1 MTVDPPLAGV
11 TPPRSTGLFKALG
24 AKSWIEAVPQAAYRA
39 RVWRQAGVVPMLLVN
54 DPDAIRRV
62 LMDNLDNWPKA
73 ELQRR
78 FASMVL
84 GEGLLLSEGAV
95 WKSHRRLMAPAF
107 DPRAVAALAPMMGQA
122 AGEAASAW
130 REGPIN
136 ILAEASRLTLRIIS
150 KAMFSN
156 DSETLRALVAEAMP
170 EALALR
176 PSLADLVPGLAA
188 HSVAARERRSTVIF
202 SRLNRAIAELI
213 RSRRAEGEAAPDDL
227 LTRLITAKDPETGA
241 ALSDTAI
248 RDQAVIVYV
257 AGHETTSV
265 ALTWTFY
272 ILSQRPEAEAR
283 LHAEVDA
290 LPQDRDLG
298 QEDLMRLPYTRAVIE
313 EAMRLYPP
321 AGLFMR
327 QALAADELS
336 GMPVRRGQVA
346 AVSPWIVH
354 RNPEVWPDP
363 ERFDPERFLPGAP
376 ARPRFAYIPFGA
388 GPHICIGAQ
397 LALTEAVIVLATL
410 ARRWRLTLQPGQTIA
425 LRHRA
430 TLRPSQDILMRAL
443 PRA

>member
-1 MTVDPPLAGV
+1 MTEDPPLAGV
-11 TPPRSTGLFKALG
+11 TPPRSTGLLKALS
-24 AKSWIEAVPQAAYRA
+24 ARSWIEAVPRAAYGA

-84 GEGLLLSEGAV
+84 GEGLLLSEGTV

-107 DPRAVAALAPMMGQA
+107 DPRAVAALAPMMAEVASKA
-122 AGEAASAW
+122 AGAW

-136 ILAEASRLTLRIIS
+136 ILAEVSRLTLRIIS

-156 DSETLRALVAEAMP
+156 DSDALMALIAEAVP

-176 PSLADLVPGLAA
+176 PSLADLLPGLSAY
-188 HSVAARERRSTVIF
+188 SVAARERRSAAIF
-202 SRLNRAIAELI
+202 SRLNVAIAELI
-213 RSRRAEGEAAPDDL
+213 RSRRAEGDSAPDDM
-227 LTRLITAKDPETGA
+227 LTRLIRARDPETGE
-241 ALSDTAI
+241 ALSDAAI

-283 LHAEVDA
+283 LHAEIDA
-290 LPQDRDLG
+290 LAADRPAG
-298 QEDLMRLPYTRAVIE
+298 QEDLSRLAYTRAVVE

-321 AGLFMR
+321 AGLFVR
-327 QALAADELS
+327 QAIAADELA
-336 GMPVRRGQVA
+336 GMPVRRGQLA

-354 RNPEVWPDP
+354 RNPDVWPDP

-397 LALTEAVIVLATL
+397 LALTEATIVLATL
-410 ARRWRLTLQPGQTIA
+410 ARRWRLTLRPGQTIA

-430 TLRPSQDILMRAL
+430 TLRPARDIQMTAER
-443 PRA
+443 RV

>member
-1 MTVDPPLAGV
+1 MTEDPPLAGV
-11 TPPRSTGLFKALG
+11 TPPRSTGLLKALS
-24 AKSWIEAVPQAAYRA
+24 AKSWIEAVPREAYRA
-39 RVWRQAGVVPMLLVN
+39 PVWRQAGVVPMLLVN
-54 DPDAIRRV
+54 DPEAIRRV

-107 DPRAVAALAPMMGQA
+107 DPRAVAALAPMMGEMASEA
-122 AGEAASAW
+122 AGTW

-156 DSETLRALVAEAMP
+156 DSDTLMALIAEAVP

-176 PSLADLVPGLAA
+176 PSLADLLPGLSAY
-188 HSVAARERRSTVIF
+188 SVAARERRSAAIF
-202 SRLNRAIAELI
+202 SRLNTAIAELI
-213 RSRRAEGEAAPDDL
+213 RSQRAEGDAAPDDL
-227 LTRLITAKDPETGA
+227 LTRLIRAKDPETGE
-241 ALSDTAI
+241 ALSDAAI

-290 LPQDRDLG
+290 LPADQMLG
-298 QEDLMRLPYTRAVIE
+298 QEDLPRLPYTRAVIE

-321 AGLFMR
+321 AGLFVR
-327 QALAADELS
+327 QAVAADELV
-336 GMPVRRGQVA
+336 GIPVRRGQLA

-354 RNPEVWPDP
+354 RNPDVWPDP

-397 LALTEAVIVLATL
+397 LAMTEAVVVLATL
-410 ARRWRLTLQPGQTIA
+410 ARQWRFQVEPDQTIA

-430 TLRPSQDILMRAL
+430 TLRPADPIGFRAV
-443 PRA
+443 RR